1 MAVVNIAFDLA
12 PEIVEG
18 LATGAYKLFGGVVRD
33 QAGRIVCFLPEA
45 LNAVEASQA
54 ATKAVASVARTT
66 TKAVT
71 KTPIAKTAVTTTTK
85 KAPSLFRTIGH
96 FAKAHPVGTTF
107 TVVAVLAGAGYGVYR
122 WYQNKKVEQAELDK
136 APEYIEHFNSSLD
149 AYYNAL
155 QTGTL
160 SESIV
165 SDLISAIDDM
175 RAAVSNGTVKMEFSA
190 EQVNNM
196 LGILSYF
203 TKEFAGANHYEYTE
217 PEKPQHND
225 TCSNLLYFTDYL
237 KIQRDIY
244 RAA

>member
-33 QAGRIVCFLPEA
+33 QAGRIVCHLPEA
-45 LNAVEASQA
+45 VNAIEASQA
-54 ATKAVASVARTT
+54 VSSVVQTT

-96 FAKAHPVGTTF
+96 FAKAHPVGTAI
-107 TVVAVLAGAGYGVYR
+107 TVATVLAGAGYGVYR
-122 WYQNKKVEQAELDK
+122 WYQNKKSEQAELDK
-136 APEYIEHFNSSLD
+136 TPERIEHFNSLLD
-149 AYYNAL
+149 IYYNAL

-160 SESIV
+160 NESIV

-203 TKEFAGANHYEYTE
+203 TREFAGANHYEYAE

>member
-1 MAVVNIAFDLA
+1 MAVVNITFDLA

-18 LATGAYKLFGGVVRD
+18 LATGAYKLFGGIVRD
-33 QAGRIVCFLPEA
+33 QAGRIVCHLPEA
-45 LNAVEASQA
+45 VNAIEASQA
-54 ATKAVASVARTT
+54 VSSVAQTT

-96 FAKAHPVGTTF
+96 FVKAHPVGTAV
-107 TVVAVLAGAGYGVYR
+107 TVATVLAGAGYGVYR
-122 WYQNKKVEQAELDK
+122 WYQNKKSEQAELDK
-136 APEYIEHFNSSLD
+136 APERIEHFNSLLD
-149 AYYNAL
+149 IYYNAL

-160 SESIV
+160 NESTV

-203 TKEFAGANHYEYTE
+203 TREFAGANHYEYAE
-217 PEKPQHND
+217 PEKPQHNE

-244 RAA
+244 HAA

>member
-33 QAGRIVCFLPEA
+33 QAGRIVCHQPEA
-45 LNAVEASQA
+45 VNAIEASQA
-54 ATKAVASVARTT
+54 VSSVVQTT

-96 FAKAHPVGTTF
+96 FAKAHPVGTAI
-107 TVVAVLAGAGYGVYR
+107 TVATVLAGAGYGVYR
-122 WYQNKKVEQAELDK
+122 WYQNKKSEQAELDK
-136 APEYIEHFNSSLD
+136 TPERIEHFNSL
-149 AYYNAL
+149 L
-155 QTGTL
+155 
-160 SESIV
+160 
-165 SDLISAIDDM
+165 SAIDDM

-203 TKEFAGANHYEYTE
+203 TREFAGANHYEYAE

>member
-33 QAGRIVCFLPEA
+33 QAGRIVCHLPEA
-45 LNAVEASQA
+45 VNAIEASQA
-54 ATKAVASVARTT
+54 VSSVVQTT

-96 FAKAHPVGTTF
+96 FAKAHPAGTAI
-107 TVVAVLAGAGYGVYR
+107 TVATVLAGAGYGVYR
-122 WYQNKKVEQAELDK
+122 WYQNKKSEQAELDK
-136 APEYIEHFNSSLD
+136 TPERIEHFNSLLD
-149 AYYNAL
+149 IYYNAL

-160 SESIV
+160 NESIV

-203 TKEFAGANHYEYTE
+203 TREFAGANHYEYAE